1 MNSVSSEVF
10 GNWALYKCI
19 RIAHYMASV
28 LDKAKNSAFGKK
40 LQSNK
45 LETNIN
51 YVRAVVSFLTYIFA
65 LSTLIVFG
73 QMMDYANFPGSN
85 IQFQNV
91 SQNYALKASTCSNF
105 RPITNGD
112 TNKVCGS
119 VQDETPTAID
129 ILTGGNSAPA
139 TEIAHGWLVV
149 PPCAKS
155 LVSGQPKGDCS
166 PFSNGS
172 AVAVLG
178 GLTFVLLALGA
189 GFFGLHTAIID
200 NDTKKKS
207 GWRRAFFYLNLV
219 WAVLSFALSM
229 WAAIAWVGMCD
240 KLDTGLGRFLDGP
253 VASCATQFCTM
264 SFESFTVSFV
274 TAIVV
279 ACIPNLLILTEFCG
293 VASVAS
299 KKEVEKDSL
308 I

>member
-1 MNSVSSEVF
+1 M
-10 GNWALYKCI
+10 
-19 RIAHYMASV
+19 
-28 LDKAKNSAFGKK
+28 DKAKNSALGKK
-40 LQSNK
+40 IESNK

-51 YVRAVVSFLTYIFA
+51 YVRAAISFLTYIFA

-91 SQNYALKASTCSNF
+91 SQNYALKDSTCSNV
-105 RPITNGD
+105 RTITNGD
-112 TNKVCGS
+112 ANKVCGS
-119 VQDETPTAID
+119 VQNETPTAID
-129 ILTGGNSAPA
+129 ILTSGNSAPA

-149 PPCAKS
+149 PPCVKS
-155 LVSGQPKGDCS
+155 LDNGNPKGNCS

-178 GLTFVLLALGA
+178 GLTFVFLALGA

-200 NDTKKKS
+200 RRQKVTWKS
-207 GWRRAFFYLNLV
+207 ASRRIFFGLNIIWAF
-219 WAVLSFALSM
+219 LSFALSI

-240 KLDTGLGRFLDGP
+240 KLDTGLGRFVDGP
-253 VASCATQFCTM
+253 VAACATQFCTM

-279 ACIPNLLILTEFCG
+279 AHIPNLLIWTEICG
-293 VASVAS
+293 VVVSVDS
-299 KKEVEKDSL
+299 KKEDGKDSL